1 MQNDKHYFLSL
12 LVVPIALI
20 LVTLGQSAT
29 GGTSVTLDKNFQTC
43 YTTVMNA
50 EAQSSPAMAA
60 VAKAIPENKVLP
72 SFKAEVI
79 QNMTQPIHLKPDFP
93 GENMTS
99 IEGTMNQIA
108 QCMVRLQK

>member
-1 MQNDKHYFLSL
+1 MHTDKHYFPSL

-20 LVTLGQSAT
+20 LVTLGQSAIAST
-29 GGTSVTLDKNFQTC
+29 NATLDKNFQTC

-50 EAQSSPAMAA
+50 EAQSSPTMAA
-60 VAKAIPENKVLP
+60 VAKAVTADKVLS

>member
-1 MQNDKHYFLSL
+1 MKTAIISIGILSKIFL
-12 LVVPIALI
+12 IMTI
-20 LVTLGQSAT
+20 GQSAT
-29 GGTSVTLDKNFQTC
+29 ASTSATLDKNFQTC

-60 VAKAIPENKVLP
+60 VAKAVPENKVLP
-72 SFKAEVI
+72 SFKVEVI

>member
-1 MQNDKHYFLSL
+1 MIARIAFLISL
-12 LVVPIALI
+12 FAPLLI
-20 LVTLGQSAT
+20 GAAT
-29 GGTSVTLDKNFQTC
+29 VAFATSTSSNQTQDKNFQTC

-60 VAKAIPENKVLP
+60 VAKAVPADKVLP
-72 SFKAEVI
+72 SFKVEVI
-79 QNMTQPIHLKPDFP
+79 QNMTQPTHLKPDFP

-108 QCMVRLQK
+108 QCMIRLQK